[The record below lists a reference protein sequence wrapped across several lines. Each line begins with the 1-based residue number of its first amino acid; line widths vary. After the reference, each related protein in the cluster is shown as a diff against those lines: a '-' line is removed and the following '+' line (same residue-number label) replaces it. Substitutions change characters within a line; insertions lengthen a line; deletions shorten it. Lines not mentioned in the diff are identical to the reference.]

1 MLMPG
6 KNHNVSKNFELHENE
21 KSILEKQNI
30 KRDYRDLVS
39 KFMDT
44 ESCEKNSLSK
54 HTSQNKFFV
63 SELSSFLREIRFS
76 KQEVFASKIVSDI
89 K

>member
-1 MLMPG
+1 MQPNQDMPMPG
-6 KNHNVSKNFELHENE
+6 KDDNISKNFESHENKE
-21 KSILEKQNI
+21 SILEKQNI

-44 ESCEKNSLSK
+44 ESREKDSLSK

-63 SELSSFLREIRFS
+63 SELSSFLKEIRFS
-76 KQEVFASKIVSDI
+76 KQ
-89 K
+89 